1 MNQVNFV
8 LWDLETSGIGT
19 GGDKNEDVV
28 QIVQIGALAADK
40 RTLGIKAGSEFD
52 CLAKPLYG
60 AEAIQAGVQE
70 LSDGAIK
77 VHGKTHE
84 ILKNAPSA
92 ESTIRNFVEYVDK
105 YNWKGTSWFRPISVT
120 YNGIG
125 YDMPILNR
133 YLEEYKIPNPFHP
146 IYKIDMMDHMF
157 TLFENDKEVSKLS
170 LDNLVRG
177 HMGYK
182 DTLHGAH
189 DALGDVYLL
198 HTIFERYIKLIR
210 KMSRKTEFK
219 DSLSVTV

>member
-1 MNQVNFV
+1 MNHTNFV
-8 LWDLETSGIGT
+8 LWDLETSGIGKSPEET
-19 GGDKNEDVV
+19 ARVV
-28 QIVQIGALAADK
+28 QIVQIGALAADQ
-40 RTLGIKAGSEFD
+40 RTLAIKSGSEFD

-60 AEAIQAGVQE
+60 DDAIDDGVQE
-70 LSDGAIK
+70 LSDGAIR

-84 ILKNAPSA
+84 ILAEAPSA
-92 ESTIRNFVEYVDK
+92 ESTIKNFVEYVAK
-105 YNWKGTSWFRPISVT
+105 YNWKGTKWFKPVSVT

-125 YDMPILNR
+125 YDKPILNR
-133 YLEEYKIPNPFHP
+133 YLKKYNLEDPFHP

-177 HMGYK
+177 FMGYT
-182 DTLHGAH
+182 DTAHGAH

-198 HTIFERYIKLIR
+198 HTLFERYVKLIR

-219 DSLSVTV
+219 DSMA